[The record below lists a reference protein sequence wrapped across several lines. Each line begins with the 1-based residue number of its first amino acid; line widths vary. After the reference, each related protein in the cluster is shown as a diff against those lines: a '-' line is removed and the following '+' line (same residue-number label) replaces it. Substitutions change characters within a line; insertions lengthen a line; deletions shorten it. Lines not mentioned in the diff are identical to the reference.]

1 MRKQDGPSALT
12 LPAAVLESVILHV
25 KEYGAKG
32 TETGVFLL
40 APESVANE
48 ISVVAFAGE
57 EGITRGPDVFGVS
70 GRAVAQLF
78 GWADENGMR
87 VRVLVHSHK
96 YRAFLSKT
104 DLKHGFAVSGF
115 TTTIIP
121 WYAEPSPDPVDWA
134 WWRYEAGKWRV
145 IDPATIVNRKAG
157 FVVFDEGG
165 VRES

>member
-1 MRKQDGPSALT
+1 MRKQDGPNALT
-12 LPAAVLESVILHV
+12 LPAAVPEAMILHV

-40 APESVANE
+40 APESAADE

-57 EGITRGPDVFGVS
+57 KGITRGPDIFGVS
-70 GRAVAQLF
+70 GRAVGRLF
-78 GWADENGMR
+78 RWADENDMR
-87 VRVLVHSHK
+87 VRVLVHSHE
-96 YRAFLSKT
+96 YCAFLSKT
-104 DLKHGFAVSGF
+104 DLKHGFTVSGF

-121 WYAEPSPDPVDWA
+121 WYAAPSPDPTDWA
-134 WWRYEAGKWRV
+134 WWRYEAGEWRV
-145 IDPATIVNRKAG
+145 IDSATIVNREAR